1 MWKSSN
7 TANLTHWNKD
17 YGRRNTRK
25 NHCAGNK
32 DFLYGRFVNQLQA
45 VVLEH
50 TKTID
55 LLRTENKLLAQKV
68 KDMSELM
75 EGDVPNRK
83 PPHY

>member
-1 MWKSSN
+1 ME
-7 TANLTHWNKD
+7 D
-17 YGRRNTRK
+17 Y
-25 NHCAGNK
+25 
-32 DFLYGRFVNQLQA
+32 VNSLQS

>member
-1 MWKSSN
+1 MDTETQERI
-7 TANLTHWNKD
+7 TALETKISYMED
-17 YGRRNTRK
+17 Y
-25 NHCAGNK
+25 
-32 DFLYGRFVNQLQA
+32 VNSLQS